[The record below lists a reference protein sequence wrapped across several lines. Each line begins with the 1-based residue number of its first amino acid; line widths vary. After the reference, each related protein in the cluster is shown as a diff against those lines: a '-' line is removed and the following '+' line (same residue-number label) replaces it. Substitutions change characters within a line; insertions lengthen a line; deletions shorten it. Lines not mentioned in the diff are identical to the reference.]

1 MSKDLLKLTGLW
13 SSTDKNGNTILTG
26 SLNAI
31 SRMVI
36 MPNTF
41 KTNDNDTAPDYY
53 VYISQSEK
61 PVKRALDDTK
71 IKKNSK
77 TLKKVSGL

>member
-1 MSKDLLKLTGLW
+1 MSTELLKLTGLW
-13 SSTDKNGNTILTG
+13 SSIDKNGNTILTG

-41 KTNDNDTAPDYY
+41 KTNETAPDYY
-53 VYISQSEK
+53 LYLSQAEK
-61 PVKRALDDTK
+61 P
-71 IKKNSK
+71 
-77 TLKKVSGL
+77 LKKVLPLDKPKVKRNRRPLNKGGNL